1 MNPLAIVKGV
11 ATLII
16 SAGVGTIVGNTVKHT
31 TNSANLNLLNKV
43 AVGVGAFALSSFIGD
58 KVTSHLA
65 EQVDETLEAFEEI
78 KSELRTND

>member
-1 MNPLAIVKGV
+1 MNPLAIFKGA

-43 AVGVGAFALSSFIGD
+43 AVGVGAFALSGFIGE
-58 KVTSHLA
+58 KVSQYT
-65 EQVDETLEAFEEI
+65 VDSVDSALETIEEM
-78 KSELRTND
+78 KSDPRTND